1 MPHLQYTAPDGKPT
15 RLALVRKLTTIGS
28 SPDSDLIIDHPGV
41 GDAHATLTH
50 EPGRFRLE
58 STARSN
64 PFFVNGKKT
73 RSLDLR
79 HGEIFVIGDVELT
92 FSALDEPTT
101 SPSNGANA
109 LHRHDSAGGP
119 RDGSSSALQLAA
131 MQKLQNFSRL
141 LAEPASLEGL
151 LDELIDQ
158 VVSLTRASKG
168 FLVLASDGKPDD
180 DPSSYEI
187 RVARNLEREPVDDP
201 AALLSDD
208 IIREVITSKKPQII
222 SDALHDT
229 RFQNSLSVINLKLSS
244 VMCAPLLVRGEL
256 LGLMYVGNNDVV
268 DLFTAEQLD
277 SLEVFASQAALFIK
291 NARLLNELRSEKT
304 ELAERLE
311 NVKFGSIIGACPQ
324 MIEVYKRVDKVA
336 STDITV
342 LVTGETGT
350 GKELIAH
357 EIHDRSPRA
366 RGPFVTV
373 NCGAIPENLIESEL
387 FGHVKGSFTGAI
399 ANQVGKFQAADK
411 GTIFLD
417 EIGEMPLALQ
427 VKLLRVL
434 QERQIQ
440 RVGDA
445 KTMPID
451 VRVVAA
457 TNRELRHEVE
467 VGNFRE
473 DLYFRLNVIGIELPP
488 LRDRGNDVMLIAR
501 YLVGRF
507 TSEFGKR
514 FDPGNCFDESGIR
527 AMLNF
532 SWPGNIRQLENHLK
546 KAMVLA
552 EGPKIGAADLDL
564 DVPEGAESPDD
575 IVPLTEARDRWQREY
590 INKVLAVNNG
600 NRTKTARDLGVDP
613 RTIFRHLEKIEKEK
627 GELEA

>member
-1 MPHLQYTAPDGKPT
+1 MPHLRYTTGGESIRYP
-15 RLALVRKLTTIGS
+15 LVRRLTTIGS
-28 SPDSDLIIDHPGV
+28 SSDSDIRIV
-41 GDAHATLTH
+41 GPDVAPVHATLTH
-50 EPGRFRLE
+50 EPGRYRLE
-58 STARSN
+58 STSRSN
-64 PFFVNGKKT
+64 PFFVNGKKN

-79 HGEIFVIGDVELT
+79 HGEIFVIGGLELT
-92 FSALDEPTT
+92 FSTLDEPERREAPEQKTDEI
-101 SPSNGANA
+101 SLVAM
-109 LHRHDSAGGP
+109 R
-119 RDGSSSALQLAA
+119 RLQD
-131 MQKLQNFSRL
+131 FSRL
-141 LAEPASLEGL
+141 LSEPADLDGL

-168 FLVLASDGKPDD
+168 FLVLAGAGAPPPGEGEAEGEV
-180 DPSSYEI
+180 DPHRYEI
-187 RVARNLEREPVDDP
+187 RVARNLAREDVPDP
-201 AALLSDD
+201 EALLSDD
-208 IIREVITSKKPQII
+208 IIREAITTQKPQII

-244 VMCAPLLVRGEL
+244 VMCVPLLVRGEL
-256 LGLMYVGNNDVV
+256 LGLIYVGNNDVV
-268 DLFTAEQLD
+268 DLFTAAQLET
-277 SLEVFASQAALFIK
+277 LQVFASQAALFLK
-291 NARLLNELRSEKT
+291 NATLLNELRDEKT
-304 ELAERLE
+304 ELADRLE
-311 NVKFGSIIGACPQ
+311 HVKFGSIIGSCPQ

-357 EIHDRSPRA
+357 EIHNRSPRA
-366 RGPFVTV
+366 KGPFVTV

-387 FGHVKGSFTGAI
+387 FGHVKGAFTGAV

-445 KTMPID
+445 KTVPID

-457 TNRELRHEVE
+457 TNRDLRKEVE
-467 VGNFRE
+467 ANNFRE

-488 LRDRGNDVMLIAR
+488 LRERGNDVVLIAR
-501 YLVGRF
+501 YLVNRFAADFGGRF
-507 TSEFGKR
+507 DSQT
-514 FDPGNCFDESGIR
+514 CFDEGALR
-527 AMLNF
+527 AMLKF

-546 KAMVLA
+546 KALVLA

-564 DVPEGAESPDD
+564 DAPAGAESPET
-575 IVPLTEARDRWQREY
+575 IVPLSEARDRWQREY
-590 INKVLAVNNG
+590 INKVLALNDG

-613 RTIFRHLEKIEKEK
+613 RTIFRHLEKMEKEK
-627 GELEA
+627 REGK

>member
-1 MPHLQYTAPDGKPT
+1 MPHLQYTAPDGKPV
-15 RLALVRKLTTIGS
+15 RLPLVRKLTTIGS
-28 SPDSDLIIDHPGV
+28 SLDSDLVIDHPDV
-41 GDAHATLTH
+41 GDSHATLTH
-50 EPGRFRLE
+50 DPGRFRLE
-58 STARSN
+58 STARAN
-64 PFFVNGKKT
+64 VFFVNGKKT
-73 RSLDLR
+73 RSADLR
-79 HGEIFVIGDVELT
+79 HGEIVVIGDLELT
-92 FSALDEPTT
+92 FSALD
-101 SPSNGANA
+101 
-109 LHRHDSAGGP
+109 DSASSMATSA
-119 RDGSSSALQLAA
+119 RDQSRPADDSALQLAA

-141 LAEPASLEGL
+141 LAAPADLDGL

-158 VVSLTRASKG
+158 VVSLTHASKG
-168 FLVLASDGKPDD
+168 FLVLARAGKPDD
-180 DPSSYEI
+180 DPNSYEI

-208 IIREVITSKKPQII
+208 IIREVITSKQPQII

-277 SLEVFASQAALFIK
+277 LLEVFASQAALFIK
-291 NARLLNELRSEKT
+291 SAAELNELRSEKT

-324 MIEVYKRVDKVA
+324 MIEVYKRVEKVA

-399 ANQVGKFQAADK
+399 ANQMGKFQAADK

-417 EIGEMPLALQ
+417 EIGEMPLSLQ

-445 KTMPID
+445 KSMPID

-467 VGNFRE
+467 VGHFRE

-507 TSEFGKR
+507 TKEFGNR
-514 FDPGNCFDESGIR
+514 FDPQNCFAESGVR

-575 IVPLTEARDRWQREY
+575 IIPLTEARDRWQREY

-627 GELEA
+627 AEVDP

>member
-1 MPHLQYTAPDGKPT
+1 MPHLQYSGPGGKIE
-15 RLALVRKLTTIGS
+15 RFMLVRRLITLGS
-28 SPDSDLIIDHPGV
+28 SPDSDLRIEDPDV
-41 GDAHATLTH
+41 ASAHATLTH

-73 RSLDLR
+73 RSLDLS
-79 HGEIFVIGDVELT
+79 HGDMFVIGGLELT
-92 FSALDEPTT
+92 FSTIDEDETE
-101 SPSNGANA
+101 S
-109 LHRHDSAGGP
+109 
-119 RDGSSSALQLAA
+119 DGRSLEDEEKIRLAA
-131 MQKLQNFSRL
+131 MQRLQTFSRL
-141 LAEPASLEGL
+141 LTEPADLDGL

-168 FLVLASDGKPDD
+168 FLVLAGGTVPAQVGQSPEDAAQN
-180 DPSSYEI
+180 YEI
-187 RVARNLEREPVDDP
+187 RVARNLERQPVDDP

-208 IIREVITSKKPQII
+208 IIREVITAKKPHII

-229 RFQNSLSVINLKLSS
+229 RFQNSLSVINLALSS
-244 VMCAPLLVRGEL
+244 VMCVPLLARGKL
-256 LGLMYVGNNDVV
+256 LGLIYVGNNDVI
-268 DLFTAEQLD
+268 DLFTAEQLET
-277 SLEVFASQAALFIK
+277 LEIFAAQAALFLE
-291 NARLLNELRSEKT
+291 NAKLLNELRSEKT
-304 ELAERLE
+304 ELADRLE
-311 NVKFGSIIGACPQ
+311 SFRFGSIIGACPQ
-324 MIEVYKRVDKVA
+324 MIEVYKRVEKVA

-342 LVTGETGT
+342 LITGETGT

-357 EIHDRSPRA
+357 EIHNRSPRA
-366 RGPFVTV
+366 KGPFVTV

-387 FGHVKGSFTGAI
+387 FGHVKGAFTGAI
-399 ANQVGKFQAADK
+399 ANQIGKFQAADK

-445 KTMPID
+445 KTVPVD

-457 TNRELRHEVE
+457 TNRDLRKEVSE
-467 VGNFRE
+467 GNFRE

-488 LRDRGNDVMLIAR
+488 LRERGNDVLLIAR
-501 YLVGRF
+501 YLVSRFSPEFGGRF
-507 TSEFGKR
+507 DAQT
-514 FDPGNCFDESGIR
+514 CFDEGAGR

-532 SWPGNIRQLENHLK
+532 AWPGNIRQLENHIK

-552 EGPKIGAADLDL
+552 EGPKITAADLDL
-564 DVPEGAESPDD
+564 TAPEGSESIDQ
-575 IVPLTEARDRWQREY
+575 IIPLTEARERWQRDY
-590 INKVLAVNNG
+590 INKVLALNDG

-613 RTIFRHLEKIEKEK
+613 RTIFRHLEKIEKERAEK
-627 GELEA
+627 QS

>member
-1 MPHLQYTAPDGKPT
+1 MPHLQYTAPDGK
-15 RLALVRKLTTIGS
+15 LVRLPLVRRLTTIGS
-28 SPDSDLIIDHPGV
+28 SRDNDLVIDHPDV
-41 GDAHATLTH
+41 ADSHATLTH

-58 STARSN
+58 STARGN

-79 HGEIFVIGDVELT
+79 HGEIVVIGDVELT
-92 FSALDEPTT
+92 FSALDEAEAAPAQR
-101 SPSNGANA
+101 PAVK
-109 LHRHDSAGGP
+109 D
-119 RDGSSSALQLAA
+119 DSALQLAA
-131 MQKLQNFSRL
+131 MKKLQNFSRL
-141 LAEPASLEGL
+141 LAEPADLDGL
-151 LDELIDQ
+151 LNELIDQ
-158 VVSLTRASKG
+158 VVSLTHASKG
-168 FLVLASDGKPDD
+168 FLVLAGDAQAD

-229 RFQNSLSVINLKLSS
+229 RFQNSMSVINLKLSS
-244 VMCAPLLVRGEL
+244 VMCAPLLVRGEV
-256 LGLMYVGNNDVV
+256 LGIIYVGNNDIV
-268 DLFTAEQLD
+268 DLFTTEQLD

-324 MIEVYKRVDKVA
+324 MIEVYKRVEKVA

-387 FGHVKGSFTGAI
+387 FGHVKGAFTGAI
-399 ANQVGKFQAADK
+399 ANQLGKFQAADK

-417 EIGEMPLALQ
+417 EIGEMPLTLQ

-445 KTMPID
+445 KTIPID

-457 TNRELRHEVE
+457 TNRELRREVE
-467 VGNFRE
+467 LGRFRE

-488 LRDRGNDVMLIAR
+488 LRDRGNDVVLVAR

-507 TSEFGKR
+507 TREFGGR
-514 FDPGNCFDESGIR
+514 FDPQTCFDESAIR
-527 AMLNF
+527 AVLNF

-552 EGPKIGAADLDL
+552 EGPKINAADLDL
-564 DVPEGAESPDD
+564 DVPVGAASPDD
-575 IVPLTEARDRWQREY
+575 IVPLAEARETWQREY
-590 INKVLAVNNG
+590 INKVLAINNG

-613 RTIFRHLEKIEKEK
+613 RTIFRHLEKEK
-627 GELEA
+627 GEAG

>member
-1 MPHLQYTAPDGKPT
+1 MPHLQYTAPDGKPA
-15 RLALVRKLTTIGS
+15 RLEIVRRLTTIGS
-28 SPDSDLIIDHPGV
+28 SRDSDVVIDSPDV
-41 GDAHATLTH
+41 APAHVTLTH
-50 EPGRFRLE
+50 EPGRYRLE

-79 HGEIFVIGDVELT
+79 HGELFVIGDRELT
-92 FSALDEPTT
+92 FSALDEG
-101 SPSNGANA
+101 SDQKRADA
-109 LHRHDSAGGP
+109 VHDV
-119 RDGSSSALQLAA
+119 SALQLAA
-131 MQKLQNFSRL
+131 MHKLQNFSRL
-141 LAEPASLEGL
+141 LAEPADLDGL

-168 FLVLASDGKPDD
+168 FLVLAGASNPE
-180 DPSSYEI
+180 DPSGYEI

-208 IIREVITSKKPQII
+208 IISAVISSKKPQII

-256 LGLMYVGNNDVV
+256 LGLIYVGNNDII
-268 DLFTAEQLD
+268 DLFTTEQLET
-277 SLEVFASQAALFIK
+277 LEVFASQAALFIK
-291 NARLLNELRSEKT
+291 NATLLNELRTEKT

-324 MIEVYKRVDKVA
+324 MIEVYKRVEKVA

-366 RGPFVTV
+366 KGPFVTV

-387 FGHVKGSFTGAI
+387 FGHVKGAFTGAI
-399 ANQVGKFQAADK
+399 ATQIGKFQAADR

-445 KTMPID
+445 KTVPID

-457 TNRELRHEVE
+457 TNRELRREVDE
-467 VGNFRE
+467 GNFRE
-473 DLYFRLNVIGIELPP
+473 DLYFRLNVIGVELPP
-488 LRDRGNDVMLIAR
+488 LRQRGTDVLLIAR
-501 YLVGRF
+501 YLVSRF
-507 TSEFGKR
+507 TNEFGGR
-514 FDPGNCFDESGIR
+514 FDPQSCFDETAER
-527 AMLNF
+527 AMINF

-564 DVPEGAESPDD
+564 DVPAGAASPED
-575 IVPLTEARDRWQREY
+575 IIPLAEARDNWQRAY
-590 INKVLAVNNG
+590 IDKVLALNNG

-613 RTIFRHLEKIEKEK
+613 RTVFRHLEKLEKEK
-627 GELEA
+627 DT

>member
-1 MPHLQYTAPDGKPT
+1 MPHLQYTAPDGKPA
-15 RLALVRKLTTIGS
+15 RLEIVRRLTTIGS
-28 SPDSDLIIDHPGV
+28 SRDSDVIIDSPDV
-41 GDAHATLTH
+41 APAHATLSH
-50 EPGRFRLE
+50 EPGRYRLE

-79 HGEIFVIGDVELT
+79 HGELFVIGDRELT
-92 FSALDEPTT
+92 FSALDEVSAT
-101 SPSNGANA
+101 S
-109 LHRHDSAGGP
+109 RKDVIHDE
-119 RDGSSSALQLAA
+119 SALQLAA
-131 MQKLQNFSRL
+131 MHKLQNFSRL
-141 LAEPASLEGL
+141 LSEPADLDGL

-158 VVSLTRASKG
+158 VVSLTHASKG
-168 FLVLASDGKPDD
+168 FLVLAGASTPE
-180 DPSSYEI
+180 DPSGYEI

-208 IIREVITSKKPQII
+208 IISAVISSKKPQII

-256 LGLMYVGNNDVV
+256 LGLIYVGNNDVI
-268 DLFTAEQLD
+268 DLFTTEQLET
-277 SLEVFASQAALFIK
+277 LEVFASQAALFIK
-291 NARLLNELRSEKT
+291 NATLLNELRTEKT

-324 MIEVYKRVDKVA
+324 MIEVYKRVEKVA

-366 RGPFVTV
+366 KGPFVTV

-387 FGHVKGSFTGAI
+387 FGHVKGAFTGAI
-399 ANQVGKFQAADK
+399 ATQVGKFQAADR

-445 KTMPID
+445 KTVPID

-457 TNRELRHEVE
+457 TNRELRREVDE
-467 VGNFRE
+467 GNFRE
-473 DLYFRLNVIGIELPP
+473 DLYFRLNVIGVELPP
-488 LRDRGNDVMLIAR
+488 LRQRGTDVLLVAR
-501 YLVGRF
+501 YLVSRF
-507 TSEFGKR
+507 TKEFGNR
-514 FDPGNCFDESGIR
+514 FDPQSCFDESAER
-527 AMLNF
+527 AMINF

-564 DVPEGAESPDD
+564 DVPAGAASPEDV
-575 IVPLTEARDRWQREY
+575 VPLAEARDTWQRAY
-590 INKVLAVNNG
+590 IDKVLALNNG

-613 RTIFRHLEKIEKEK
+613 RTIFRHLEKLEKEK
-627 GELEA
+627 DN